1 VKGYLCGM
9 QFKYPLILASGSPRR
24 QQLLREA
31 GFLYSLRMKSVPEDF
46 PEDMPVAEVPVMLAR
61 RKAEAL
67 RAELSG
73 EIVLTADTVVII
85 EGIILNKPADEAEAF
100 TMLSQ
105 LSGKMHQVITGVC
118 LLSSEK
124 TVTFS
129 DLTEVYF
136 KPLSADEI
144 KWYIRQCKPYD
155 KAGAYGAQEW
165 MGMVGVEKIIGSYF
179 NVMGLPVHRVYEE
192 LVKW

>member
-1 VKGYLCGM
+1 M

-31 GFLYSLRMKSVPEDF
+31 GFSYSLRMKSVPEDF

-136 KPLSADEI
+136 KPLSTEEI